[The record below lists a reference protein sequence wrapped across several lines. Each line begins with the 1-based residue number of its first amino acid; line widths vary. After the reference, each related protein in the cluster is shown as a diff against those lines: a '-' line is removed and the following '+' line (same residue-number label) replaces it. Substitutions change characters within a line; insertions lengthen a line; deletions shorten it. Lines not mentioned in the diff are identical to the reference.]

1 MTKLDLLLDSLHPS
15 RTYDAILRRAVDAM
29 DLFPVTG
36 PDVRD
41 EVEFRNLMV
50 RFFVHLDGIV
60 FGTGRRWIDPAHDWV
75 RCSEVLHRLYGPDG
89 PRLAVRRAVYGIE
102 GGLRRVFRDTA
113 HGFAEQ
119 LADNEVAARVA
130 HYWCGLSTQERFATV
145 AEYRRKWAHLLP
157 EDMLREDEA
166 RMLVH
171 FPRYL
176 EAHPKL
182 IRSLGQAVRR

>member
-1 MTKLDLLLDSLHPS
+1 MTPLDRLLESLHPS
-15 RTYDAILRRAVDAM
+15 RTYDAILRRVVDAM
-29 DLFPVTG
+29 DMFPVAS

-41 EVEFRNLMV
+41 EEGFRNLMV
-50 RFFVHLDGIV
+50 RFFVHLDGIAL
-60 FGTGRRWIDPAHDWV
+60 GTGRRWIDPAHDWA
-75 RCSEVLHRLYGPDG
+75 RCCEVLHRIYGADG
-89 PRLAVRRAVYGIE
+89 PRVAVRRAVYGIE
-102 GGLRRVFRDTA
+102 GGLRRIFSDIA

-119 LADNEVAARVA
+119 LAGNEVAARVSE
-130 HYWCGLSTQERFATV
+130 YWRGLSTPERFAAV

-157 EDMLREDEA
+157 EDILREDEA

-171 FPRYL
+171 FPAYL